1 MKKINFILLLSFV
14 VSMVSA
20 QEVKQIE
27 KTMSLGNKPAYYV
40 EVNDVEKK
48 VVEKAWEE
56 YMKSYG
62 KMKDNKKAKESYM
75 NQVSIPMIN
84 GSNKIDFYSKQEE
97 GRNQMST
104 YVWVDLGGA
113 FASPND
119 HPKEAEGIKQFL
131 FDFWVFAK
139 KKSVNMEL
147 EDQEKIQKN
156 LEKDLSKLEGKNE
169 DLKKD
174 IEKYKE
180 KIRQAEIDIEQ
191 NLRDQDNKKVNIA
204 TQKKVIEKVIEK
216 LNSIG
221 KQ

>member
-1 MKKINFILLLSFV
+1 MKKLNFILSIMLLALV
-14 VSMVSA
+14 VSA
-20 QEVKQIE
+20 QEVKQVD

-40 EVNDVEKK
+40 EVNDIEKK

-56 YMKSYG
+56 YVKSYG

-97 GRNQMST
+97 GRNQITT
-104 YVWVDLGGA
+104 YVWIDLGGA
-113 FASPND
+113 FANPTD
-119 HPKEAEGIKQFL
+119 HAKQAEGAKQFL

-139 KKSVNMEL
+139 KKSVSNEL
-147 EDQEKIQKN
+147 EDQEKVQKD

-180 KIRQAEIDIEQ
+180 KIRQAEIEIEQ
-191 NLRDQDNKKVNIA
+191 NFRDQDNKKVDIA
-204 TQKKVIEKVIEK
+204 TQKKVIEKVVDK
-216 LNSIG
+216 LNAIG

>member
-1 MKKINFILLLSFV
+1 MKKINFILSIMMLSLV
-14 VSMVSA
+14 VSA
-20 QEVKQIE
+20 QEVKQVD

-40 EVNDVEKK
+40 EVNDIDKK
-48 VVEKAWEE
+48 VVEKAWED

-84 GSNKIDFYSKQEE
+84 GANKVDVYSKQEE
-97 GRNQMST
+97 GKNQMTT
-104 YVWVDLGGA
+104 YVWIDLGGS
-113 FASPND
+113 FAN
-119 HPKEAEGIKQFL
+119 PKDNPKQVEGINQFL

-139 KKSVNMEL
+139 KKAVSNEL
-147 EDQEKIQKN
+147 EDQEKVQKN

-174 IEKYKE
+174 IEKAKE

-191 NLRDQDNKKVNIA
+191 NLRDQDNKRVDIA
-204 TQKKVIEKVIEK
+204 TQKKMVEKVVEK

>member
-1 MKKINFILLLSFV
+1 MMLSLV
-14 VSMVSA
+14 VSA
-20 QEVKQIE
+20 QEVKQVD

-40 EVNDVEKK
+40 EVNDIDKK

-84 GSNKIDFYSKQEE
+84 GANKVDMYSKQEE
-97 GRNQMST
+97 GKNQMTT
-104 YVWVDLGGA
+104 YVWIDLGGS
-113 FASPND
+113 FANSKDN
-119 HPKEAEGIKQFL
+119 PKQVEGINQFL

-139 KKSVNMEL
+139 KKAVSNEL
-147 EDQEKIQKN
+147 EDQEKVQKN

-174 IEKYKE
+174 IEKAKE

-191 NLRDQDNKKVNIA
+191 NLRDQDNKRVDIA
-204 TQKKVIEKVIEK
+204 TQKKMVETVVEK

-221 KQ
+221 KK

>member
-1 MKKINFILLLSFV
+1 MKKINFILSIMMLSLV
-14 VSMVSA
+14 VSA
-20 QEVKQIE
+20 QEVKQVD

-40 EVNDVEKK
+40 EVNDIDKK

-84 GSNKIDFYSKQEE
+84 GANKVDMYSKQEE
-97 GRNQMST
+97 GKNQMTT
-104 YVWVDLGGA
+104 YVWIDLGGS
-113 FASPND
+113 FANSKDN
-119 HPKEAEGIKQFL
+119 PKQVEGINQFL

-139 KKSVNMEL
+139 KKAVSNEL
-147 EDQEKIQKN
+147 EDQEKVQKN

-174 IEKYKE
+174 IEKAKE

-191 NLRDQDNKKVNIA
+191 NLRDQDNKRVDIA
-204 TQKKVIEKVIEK
+204 TQKKMVETVVEK

-221 KQ
+221 KK